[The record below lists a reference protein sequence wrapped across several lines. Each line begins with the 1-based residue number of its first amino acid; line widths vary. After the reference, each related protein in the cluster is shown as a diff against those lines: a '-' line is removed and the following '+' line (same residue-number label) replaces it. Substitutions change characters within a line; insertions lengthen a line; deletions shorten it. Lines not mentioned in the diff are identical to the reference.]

1 MKKKFSSLIIT
12 TLIISLVNTGM
23 LLYLVSDNVITA
35 IQNRPVV
42 ISRDYDKGQSME
54 KALLTKKPVI
64 VWFYTDWCRYCQ
76 KLAPTFKKLTKDR
89 QIKKEYTV
97 AYVNAEDP
105 RNKEYLK
112 EYKVEGYPTVYLVKE
127 GKKEFIS
134 PIDLLSPFAFDV
146 LKARFIEFVK

>member
-1 MKKKFSSLIIT
+1 MKKKLTKLIVT
-12 TLIISLVNTGM
+12 SLIISLVNTGM
-23 LLYLVSDNVITA
+23 LLYLVSDNVITT

-54 KALLTKKPVI
+54 KALQTKKPVI

-89 QIKKEYTV
+89 QIKKEYAI

-105 RNKEYLK
+105 RNKECVK

-134 PIDLLSPFAFDV
+134 PVDLLSPFALDV
-146 LKARFIEFVK
+146 LKAKFLEFVK

>member
-1 MKKKFSSLIIT
+1 MKKKFSTLIIT

-35 IQNRPVV
+35 IQNRPIV

-54 KALLTKKPVI
+54 KALQTKKPVI

-89 QIKKEYTV
+89 QIKKEYSV

-105 RNKEYLK
+105 RNKEYVK

-146 LKARFIEFVK
+146 LKAKFLEFVK

>member
-1 MKKKFSSLIIT
+1 MKKKLTKLIVT
-12 TLIISLVNTGM
+12 SLIISLVNTGM

-35 IQNRPVV
+35 IQNRPIV

-54 KALLTKKPVI
+54 KALQTKKPVI

-89 QIKKEYTV
+89 QIKKEYAI

-105 RNKEYLK
+105 RNKEYVK

-134 PIDLLSPFAFDV
+134 PVDLLSPFALDV
-146 LKARFIEFVK
+146 LKAKFLDFVK